1 MSRIALHVS
10 FATGKPRLL
19 SVPKK
24 ATHWL
29 VFKLLSFQCTTVQR
43 SWGRGEEGHKI
54 ESHEDAFQTVSSGAA
69 VSIGD
74 NIFHL
79 HFSIIN
85 ENRFGI
91 CGQSSSIH
99 QANYYLGWV
108 GKKHCAFDTL
118 NFN

>member
-10 FATGKPRLL
+10 FAKGKPRLL
-19 SVPKK
+19 RVPKK
-24 ATHWL
+24 ATHWF
-29 VFKLLSFQCTTVQR
+29 VFKLLTFQCTTVQR

-85 ENRFGI
+85 ENKGYV
-91 CGQSSSIH
+91 GS
-99 QANYYLGWV
+99 QAAFIRQIITWGGWGRNIV
-108 GKKHCAFDTL
+108 LLTP
-118 NFN
+118 